1 MRNFGHDGT
10 ENYFGLG
17 INGKNSEF
25 HAAMGLCNLKYID
38 AILAKRKADCAYYD
52 EKLKELNVKR
62 PKPVAGAESN
72 YSYYPIIF
80 ETEELLK
87 EQAHVLAQNLV
98 NTRRYFY
105 PSLTGLPYVKKQKTP
120 VSNSISRRVLCLPLY
135 YDLAKE
141 EIDMIT
147 RLLLRTQN
155 NR

>member
-1 MRNFGHDGT
+1 MEAFDIKLFNKNFKIQDV
-10 ENYFGLG
+10 L
-17 INGKNSEF
+17 NS
-25 HAAMGLCNLKYID
+25 ID
-38 AILAKRKADCAYYD
+38 EYGFVRILDFVSS